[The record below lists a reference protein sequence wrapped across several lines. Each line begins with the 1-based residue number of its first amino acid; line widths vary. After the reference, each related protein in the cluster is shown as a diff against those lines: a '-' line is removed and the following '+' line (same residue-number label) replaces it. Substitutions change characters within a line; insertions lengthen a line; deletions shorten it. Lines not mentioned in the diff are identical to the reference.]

1 MKVLFIEDHEGFAFI
16 VREMLCSIQGEPI
29 AFEWASRLDQG
40 IDFISRSVPDVV
52 IVDLALP
59 DSDGLNT
66 LKQLLP
72 HAGAAPI
79 IVLTGTDDEKLAI
92 EAISQGAQDYL
103 LKGDIDRRG
112 FLRAIRYAVERKKS
126 DLRLGRHRER
136 QNVLHEINVAI
147 TSTLNLQSVLHAL
160 LDKIGKLLPKL
171 AVTFWLPVNDLG
183 DWEGV
188 VCWNM
193 DEKNWRPFWKGSA
206 SGLAKA
212 VIEAGNVVVIED
224 IANDP
229 RPSNPE
235 MIHHNNLVAY
245 VGVPLQFKDELL
257 GVIGFFSRE
266 RGQLNSEEVE
276 FLTTLAGHVAMAVY
290 NARAYERA
298 QLQAISL
305 ENANQEICAA
315 QTRYTELIGTIHAI
329 VWEADPVTWQ
339 FTFVSRAAE
348 EILGYPVEL
357 WLLTPDFWAKHLLHP
372 DDREAA
378 INRCLTEIAQGNDHE
393 LEYRAVAADGRNVWL
408 HDTVRVIKNDSG
420 NAVRLRGVMVDIT
433 NSKEAE
439 EKAQKHYREIQSLQ
453 EVSQKVLNSG
463 DVRDAIEKILDMA
476 VELGGYD
483 IGSIRLLS
491 PANGYNHVILRGYH
505 DPESMRAILNHRVAR
520 PRDERWRNQARVI
533 STRETHVFE
542 DIEIH
547 EGFPVFKREGVR
559 SVIIVPIAMND
570 EAIGVVQ
577 VGNRRMTKFQPDQV
591 KLLETLA
598 SQIGIVLQKAKLY
611 EEIRAH
617 LAHIQSMRQIEQA
630 MVSTLSLDDV
640 LRVLLDKIESV
651 FSFKV
656 VIAAQLLKPNSLEFG
671 TIVCRN
677 IDSDLW
683 RREHERHLPINQS
696 GLVREVLNSSTFLQ
710 ILRLDDDPRVRHREF
725 KRAYGLVSY
734 LGIPLRVAEQPVGVL
749 DIITTTEHEFSEQEV
764 SYLTS
769 LASHAAIAI
778 QNAGLYAELGKKSQE
793 LSALFAVTSAASQSL
808 EMERI
813 LQEIIRKITEI
824 FGFDAMR
831 VSLFDEHRKTLH
843 ARAIYQT
850 EPEFAALFQDFEKG
864 QGITGTVGVTGE
876 AVIISNVETD
886 PRYEKLSDTKL
897 ALKSGHKFLA
907 GFPIK
912 YNDETLGVI
921 TCMGRQAR
929 ELAADEIQLI
939 TSMSNQIAVAIH
951 NARLYAEVEKKT
963 RELSALF
970 DVTSTAS
977 QSLETEQILRKVAQK
992 ITEIFAFDAT
1002 RVFLFDDAKEHLHV
1016 EATYETHPDFAPAV
1030 THLQRGQG
1038 ISGIVVATGEAVI
1051 ISDTSTDPRYLELST
1066 TKTALKTRQKFLA
1079 SFPIQ
1084 YKDQILGAITCVGR
1098 QPRQLAVHE
1107 IQLINS
1113 MSNQIA
1119 VALENSR
1126 YYEQTKKQALQLR
1139 NYAMRQELVRE
1150 QERSR
1155 ISREIHDVLGQ
1166 SLTALKLEMSLL
1178 GTKLRN
1184 SDADVEARIR
1194 EISEMLDR
1202 TIETVRKIATQL
1214 RPDVLDKLGLIPAV
1228 EWQVQEFRKRTGL
1241 VCQITSYPSDI
1252 HLNEPQA
1259 TAFFRILQEAL
1270 TNVARH
1276 ARASR
1281 VRVQLDQQGN
1291 QVILRVEDDGVGID
1305 AERLADP
1312 GSLGLLGMQERA
1324 SALGGS
1330 VTVRRNKKSGTTVT
1344 ARIPVKNRK
1353 LRRETVARIE
1363 AI

>member
-1 MKVLFIEDHEGFAFI
+1 MKEEV
-16 VREMLCSIQGEPI
+16 
-29 AFEWASRLDQG
+29 
-40 IDFISRSVPDVV
+40 
-52 IVDLALP
+52 
-59 DSDGLNT
+59 
-66 LKQLLP
+66 
-72 HAGAAPI
+72 
-79 IVLTGTDDEKLAI
+79 
-92 EAISQGAQDYL
+92 
-103 LKGDIDRRG
+103 
-112 FLRAIRYAVERKKS
+112 
-126 DLRLGRHRER
+126 
-136 QNVLHEINVAI
+136 
-147 TSTLNLQSVLHAL
+147 
-160 LDKIGKLLPKL
+160 
-171 AVTFWLPVNDLG
+171 
-183 DWEGV
+183 
-188 VCWNM
+188 
-193 DEKNWRPFWKGSA
+193 
-206 SGLAKA
+206 
-212 VIEAGNVVVIED
+212 
-224 IANDP
+224 
-229 RPSNPE
+229 
-235 MIHHNNLVAY
+235 
-245 VGVPLQFKDELL
+245 L
-257 GVIGFFSRE
+257 GV
-266 RGQLNSEEVE
+266 L
-276 FLTTLAGHVAMAVY
+276 
-290 NARAYERA
+290 
-298 QLQAISL
+298 
-305 ENANQEICAA
+305 
-315 QTRYTELIGTIHAI
+315 
-329 VWEADPVTWQ
+329 
-339 FTFVSRAAE
+339 
-348 EILGYPVEL
+348 
-357 WLLTPDFWAKHLLHP
+357 
-372 DDREAA
+372 
-378 INRCLTEIAQGNDHE
+378 
-393 LEYRAVAADGRNVWL
+393 
-408 HDTVRVIKNDSG
+408 
-420 NAVRLRGVMVDIT
+420 
-433 NSKEAE
+433 
-439 EKAQKHYREIQSLQ
+439 
-453 EVSQKVLNSG
+453 
-463 DVRDAIEKILDMA
+463 
-476 VELGGYD
+476 
-483 IGSIRLLS
+483 
-491 PANGYNHVILRGYH
+491 
-505 DPESMRAILNHRVAR
+505 
-520 PRDERWRNQARVI
+520 
-533 STRETHVFE
+533 
-542 DIEIH
+542 
-547 EGFPVFKREGVR
+547 
-559 SVIIVPIAMND
+559 
-570 EAIGVVQ
+570 Q

-598 SQIGIVLQKAKLY
+598 SQIGIVLQKARLY

-617 LAHIQSMRQIEQA
+617 LEHIQSMRQIEQA

-656 VIAAQLLKPNSLEFG
+656 IIAAQLLKPNSFEFG

-677 IDSDLW
+677 IDADLW

-850 EPEFAALFQDFEKG
+850 EPEFAELFQDFEKG

-1051 ISDTSTDPRYLELST
+1051 ISDTSTDSRYLELSA

-1139 NYAMRQELVRE
+1139 NYAIRQELVRE

-1259 TAFFRILQEAL
+1259 TAFFRILQEASVL
-1270 TNVARH
+1270 TFCP
-1276 ARASR
+1276 ASR
-1281 VRVQLDQQGN
+1281 RRAASN
-1291 QVILRVEDDGVGID
+1291 TMH
-1305 AERLADP
+1305 LA
-1312 GSLGLLGMQERA
+1312 A
-1324 SALGGS
+1324 
-1330 VTVRRNKKSGTTVT
+1330 
-1344 ARIPVKNRK
+1344 
-1353 LRRETVARIE
+1353 
-1363 AI
+1363 